1 MIKTLSN
8 CRLCTGN
15 FFEKTLK
22 LKSTPPA
29 NELYP
34 TKDSAKK
41 AEKFPLE
48 VVMCQKC
55 RHVQL
60 KHIVSPK
67 RLFDEYIYKSGT
79 SKFFNEHF
87 DSLASKIASEFPV
100 NNYVLEVGSND
111 GVLLTSLNKRGIKSI
126 GIEPS
131 EYLAK
136 ECINRNLNVYNSYL
150 DETTVVKITQSHGK
164 ASIVLGNNVFA
175 HIEDM
180 KGAFK
185 NVFEILEDSGIFI
198 FEVAHFKYILT
209 DGLFD
214 TIYHEHMSY
223 HTATALESFAT
234 ASGFKIFR
242 IEEISSHGGSLR
254 FYLSKNHDKLKEP
267 SVELIKNDE
276 LKLGLNQVEALSLI
290 EDKIKETKESAARM
304 IKEIG
309 LGDNTVFVGYGA
321 PAKVVTFLAQME
333 LEEINLIGVIEDNV
347 EKQNRFLPGSGFAI
361 KSLEEMKKLISVNE
375 SNEVCLNFL
384 IFPWNLKK
392 EIVEKL
398 SKWVPKNSNAVVF
411 FPKVE
416 KVEI

>member
-87 DSLASKIASEFPV
+87 DNLASKIASEFPV

-150 DETTVVKITQSHGK
+150 DENTVVKITQSHGK

-185 NVFEILEDSGIFI
+185 YVFEILEDSGIFI

-304 IKEIG
+304 IKDIG

-361 KSLEEMKKLISVNE
+361 KSLEEMKKLISVKE

>member
-34 TKDSAKK
+34 TKDSATK

-87 DSLASKIASEFPV
+87 DNLASKIASEFPV

-150 DETTVVKITQSHGK
+150 DENTVVKITQSHGK

-185 NVFEILEDSGIFI
+185 YVFEILEDSGIFI

-242 IEEISSHGGSLR
+242 IEKISSHGGSLR

-276 LKLGLNQVEALSLI
+276 LKLGLNQVEALLLI

-304 IKEIG
+304 IKDIG

-361 KSLEEMKKLISVNE
+361 KSLEEMKMLISVNE
-375 SNEVCLNFL
+375 SKEVCLNFL

>member
-1 MIKTLSN
+1 
-8 CRLCTGN
+8 
-15 FFEKTLK
+15 
-22 LKSTPPA
+22 
-29 NELYP
+29 
-34 TKDSAKK
+34 
-41 AEKFPLE
+41 
-48 VVMCQKC
+48 
-55 RHVQL
+55 
-60 KHIVSPK
+60 
-67 RLFDEYIYKSGT
+67 
-79 SKFFNEHF
+79 
-87 DSLASKIASEFPV
+87 
-100 NNYVLEVGSND
+100 
-111 GVLLTSLNKRGIKSI
+111 LNKRGIKSI

-131 EYLAK
+131 KYLAK

-150 DETTVVKITQSHGK
+150 DETTVVQVTQSYGK

-180 KGAFK
+180 KSAFK
-185 NVFEILEDSGIFI
+185 NVFDILEDSGIFI
-198 FEVAHFKYILT
+198 FEVAHFKYIVT

-223 HTATALESFAT
+223 HTAIALESFAT

-276 LKLGLNQVEALSLI
+276 LMLGLNQVEALSLI
-290 EDKIKETKESAARM
+290 EDKIKETKESVVRM
-304 IKEIG
+304 IKDIG
-309 LGDNTVFVGYGA
+309 LGDDTVFVGYGA

-361 KSLEEMKKLISVNE
+361 RPLEEMKKLISINE
-375 SNEVCLNFL
+375 SNELRINFL

-398 SKWVPKNSNAVVF
+398 SKWVPRPSNAVVF
-411 FPKVE
+411 FPTVE
-416 KVEI
+416 KVEF

>member
-87 DSLASKIASEFPV
+87 DNLASKIASEFPV

-136 ECINRNLNVYNSYL
+136 ECINRSLNVYNSYL

-304 IKEIG
+304 VKDIG

-333 LEEINLIGVIEDNV
+333 LEDINLIGVIEDNV

>member
-185 NVFEILEDSGIFI
+185 YVFEILEDSGIFI

-304 IKEIG
+304 IKDIG

>member
-87 DSLASKIASEFPV
+87 DNLASKIASEFPV

-150 DETTVVKITQSHGK
+150 DENTVVKITQSHGK

-185 NVFEILEDSGIFI
+185 YVFEILEDSGIFI

-242 IEEISSHGGSLR
+242 IEKISSHGGSLR

-304 IKEIG
+304 IKDIG

>member
-34 TKDSAKK
+34 TKDSATK

-87 DSLASKIASEFPV
+87 DNLASKIASEFPV

-185 NVFEILEDSGIFI
+185 YVFEILEDSGIFI

-242 IEEISSHGGSLR
+242 IEKISSHGGSLR

-304 IKEIG
+304 IKDIG

-333 LEEINLIGVIEDNV
+333 LEDINLIGVIEDNV

-375 SNEVCLNFL
+375 SNEVCPNFL